1 MPRGGGGQR
10 EKRREGERGKA
21 RGEGGQREKPR
32 RDGER
37 EKQGEECWAIS
48 CKTSEKV
55 MF

>member
-1 MPRGGGGQR
+1 MPRGEGGQR

-21 RGEGGQREKPR
+21 REGGQREKPR